1 MAKLKEAPAK
11 PASTAAGAAQSF
23 SFVSSS
29 VAAVVRTAH
38 GRCKHVA
45 RARTRIAHRALVRS
59 AGEHAC
65 GAHRGAE

>member
-1 MAKLKEAPAK
+1 VAKLKEAPAK

-45 RARTRIAHRALVRS
+45 RALWRAHRALVRS